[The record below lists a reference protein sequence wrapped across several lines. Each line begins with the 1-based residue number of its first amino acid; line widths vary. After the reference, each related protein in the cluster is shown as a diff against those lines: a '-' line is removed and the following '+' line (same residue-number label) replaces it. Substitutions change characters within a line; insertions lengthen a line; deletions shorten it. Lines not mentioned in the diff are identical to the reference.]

1 MPTFSSVLS
10 LGAVPGAVL
19 PLPPLPAV
27 LARYAWCLLALEFI
41 PSAAGAG
48 GGTTVAGAAT
58 VVSSVILVLSCLI
71 WALISLLE
79 ILEQPAGGLTAG

>member
-10 LGAVPGAVL
+10 LGAVPGGAVLPL

-27 LARYAWCLLALEFI
+27 LARYAWRLLALEFI

-48 GGTTVAGAAT
+48 GRTTAAVAAA
-58 VVSSVILVLSCLI
+58 VVSSVILELSYLG
-71 WALISLLE
+71 SNFFS
-79 ILEQPAGGLTAG
+79 